1 MRIPLLSWALIAVPL
16 VALGAPSTG
25 TLSSSEHPIGAG
37 AGTAPQPAATYGLCS
52 GPQNADDFPS
62 RPVPNVETQC
72 EFTQQFHSTSPN
84 ASYGGSC
91 GGYTVAFG
99 PQGDLKRKCK
109 YLWLKAE
116 WADAPLTT
124 QATCTAAHI
133 AAASWGYLCTNAAC
147 TTGAWE
153 RIGTASS
160 KTGYWNTNTNTC
172 TVAVQANTG
181 SKDYSTVIDRHHR
194 HPGTRRKRGEEARQ
208 GVDLQQA
215 PERQVSVGD
224 VHAVHGTLR
233 AAIPRS

>member
-1 MRIPLLSWALIAVPL
+1 MRIPLVSWALLAVPL

-25 TLSSSEHPIGAG
+25 TLSSSEHPL
-37 AGTAPQPAATYGLCS
+37 GTTPAPQPAATYGLCS

-99 PQGDLKRKCK
+99 PQGDLKRKRK
-109 YLWLKAE
+109 YLWLKGE
-116 WADAPLTT
+116 WADAPLTN
-124 QATCTAAHI
+124 QAACTAAHI

-153 RIGTASS
+153 RIGTAGS
-160 KTGYWNTNTNTC
+160 KTGYWHANTNTC
-172 TVAVQANTG
+172 TVAIQANTG
-181 SKDYSTVIDRHHR
+181 SKDYATVSIDIIGTQGQGASAVKKRVKASIYNK
-194 HPGTRRKRGEEARQ
+194 HPNGKCPSATYS
-208 GVDLQQA
+208 
-215 PERQVSVGD
+215 PY
-224 VHAVHGTLR
+224 T
-233 AAIPRS
+233 PP